1 MTLLKKSVLKKNM
14 LITVVL
20 VVAIVTSGFTIDYFM
35 NMAVVKVSQP
45 KKEKTLQIDTYFNR
59 AIEHM
64 KRKRYKQAVTQWQ
77 QLLLVNSTM
86 PEAHVNLGFSYF
98 ETGEYKKAMMSFQRA
113 MDLNPYQTN
122 AYYGLAI
129 CYEKL
134 GDLRAASGSMRSY
147 IHLSKKD
154 DPFVRKAQS
163 ALWEWQA
170 QQQKLGENN
179 N

>member
-1 MTLLKKSVLKKNM
+1 MTLLKKAVLKKNM
-14 LITVVL
+14 VITVVL
-20 VVAIVTSGFTIDYFM
+20 VMGIVTSGFMIDYFM
-35 NMAVVKVSQP
+35 NMPVVNANQT
-45 KKEKTLQIDTYFNR
+45 KKTKTLQIDSYFNV

-77 QLLLVNSTM
+77 KLLLVNSTM
-86 PEAHVNLGFSYF
+86 PEAHANLGFSYF
-98 ETGEYKKAMMSFQRA
+98 EIGEYKQAMMSFQRA

-134 GDLRAASGSMRSY
+134 GDLRAASGSMQSY

-170 QQQKLGENN
+170 QQKLE
-179 N
+179 